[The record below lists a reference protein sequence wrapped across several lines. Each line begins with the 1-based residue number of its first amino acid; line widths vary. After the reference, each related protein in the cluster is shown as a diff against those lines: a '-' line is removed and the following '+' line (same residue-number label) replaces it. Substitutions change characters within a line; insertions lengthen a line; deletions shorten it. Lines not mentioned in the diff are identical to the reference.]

1 MLKRA
6 VANDLRFIGGSK
18 VLERILDC
26 PRGIA
31 ALVLVLDDI
40 AVAPPPIL
48 SLFFRAIR
56 AWREADVRA
65 DRLESVLELESEKYV
80 SELCNGDRF
89 FFSAFHEVGI
99 S

>member
-1 MLKRA
+1 M
-6 VANDLRFIGGSK
+6 
-18 VLERILDC
+18 LERILDC

-31 ALVLVLDDI
+31 ALVLVLGVI
-40 AVAPPPIL
+40 AVAPPPMPPIL
-48 SLFFRAIR
+48 SLFFRAMR

-80 SELCNGDRF
+80 SVLCNGDRF